1 MHVTLGQ
8 PVPRETPTSES
19 SSTSNTQRKTE
30 LVLWPVTTD
39 LSKANRVSRGM
50 RTGFVW
56 VNGYARHDNRAPFG
70 GYKQS
75 GIGREGGK
83 YSEDF
88 YTEQKGIEFSC

>member
-1 MHVTLGQ
+1 VLSGVFPEEEALKMANDCDYGLGGA
-8 PVPRETPTSES
+8 V
-19 SSTSNTQRKTE
+19 
-30 LVLWPVTTD
+30 WTTD
-39 LSKANRVSRGM
+39 LGKANRVSRAM
-50 RTGFVW
+50 RTGYVW

-88 YTEQKGIEFSC
+88 FTEQKGIEFTY